1 MPPMRW
7 TRSRITM
14 EQAVSLYDT
23 RFWESMN
30 YEERAIFQLFE
41 ERLCMPFDIFREAL
55 EMTLGRR
62 VKNQEILLGDKLG
75 VEILRGRAAPS
86 TDDIISLI
94 PVHSRRLLAA

>member
-1 MPPMRW
+1 MRPMSW

-14 EQAVSLYDT
+14 EQAIGLYDT

-41 ERLCMPFDIFREAL
+41 ERLCMPFDVFREAL

-62 VKNQEILLGDKLG
+62 VENQEILFGDKLG
-75 VEILRGRAAPS
+75 AEILRGRAAPS
-86 TDDIISLI
+86 TDDIVSLI
-94 PVHSRRLLAA
+94 PAHSRGLIAA